1 MLKHVVL
8 GTLKTVE
15 ETVFRADSNSP
26 VRVKSFW
33 IANASSSSDDLY
45 LYQVPSGGSAATS
58 NALFYATTIRANA
71 STVVDPAGIVL
82 EPGESLVANSA
93 NGGRLV
99 LHVYM
104 EVAS

>member
-45 LYQVPSGGSAATS
+45 LVPSGGSAATS

-82 EPGESLVANSA
+82 EPGESLIASSA
-93 NGGRLV
+93 NGSRLV

-104 EVAS
+104 EVSS